1 MTPSEEDTPMKPT
14 MIVLAALLLVSL
26 ACNIGV
32 SPPTEGDQV
41 PEDTPIVEQ
50 PPEDTPT
57 VEQSPEDT
65 PTVEQPPESSPT
77 EEVISPLTEPAAS
90 FKDISHWLYLIDV
103 NLGSRTVE
111 QITQSR
117 YDMVV
122 IDFITSE
129 SNNTDY
135 PLQEVIEEWHQADH
149 PKLVLAYIDIGQA
162 EDFRTYWE
170 SGWGIGDPEWIAG
183 GDPDGWEGN
192 YPVAYWWDEWREIWL
207 GDSGYIQD
215 ILDAGFDGVYLDWVE
230 AYSDEN
236 VIDLAEQDGVD
247 PTEEMIWWVTDIA
260 DFGREQNPDF
270 LVIGQNAAELVAYDD
285 YASVIDAV
293 AQEQVWF
300 DGGADNEPPGDCPL
314 PRTEEDVETQAYQ
327 DSLSPECLDT
337 YFAYPDSTLHVS
349 SEEYLEQLALAQ
361 DKGLVI
367 FTVDYALEQE
377 NIDWVYRTSRE
388 LGFIPFVS
396 NRMLDRFLEPV
407 P

>member
-1 MTPSEEDTPMKPT
+1 
-14 MIVLAALLLVSL
+14 
-26 ACNIGV
+26 
-32 SPPTEGDQV
+32 
-41 PEDTPIVEQ
+41 
-50 PPEDTPT
+50 
-57 VEQSPEDT
+57 
-65 PTVEQPPESSPT
+65 
-77 EEVISPLTEPAAS
+77 
-90 FKDISHWLYLIDV
+90 
-103 NLGSRTVE
+103 
-111 QITQSR
+111 
-117 YDMVV
+117 MVV

-314 PRTEEDVETQAYQ
+314 PRTEQDVETQAYQ

-388 LGFIPFVS
+388 SGFIPFVS